1 MKSTEMSI
9 EDRSVTCAAERSNSS
24 RFHPLDCLFILVIGV
39 ISISYY
45 VSGLGFYS
53 DDWALLASMRLS
65 HDQSLI
71 NVFTEVVRVYDREI
85 RPIQFFELAGLYKLF
100 DLAPLGYHLV
110 NSTII
115 ISASIL
121 LYMMLRALCISRMF
135 ALSVCVIYLLLP
147 NYSTDRFWIAAS
159 AANISMLLFFWVFL
173 PMCRPFGIAGK
184 TRLGDG
190 SC

>member
-1 MKSTEMSI
+1 MSI
-9 EDRSVTCAAERSNSS
+9 EDRSVTGAADRSNSS
-24 RFHPLDCLFILVIGV
+24 RSDSLDYLFLLVIGV
-39 ISISYY
+39 LSISYY

-71 NVFTEVVRVYDREI
+71 NVFTEVVRGYDREI

-110 NSTII
+110 NATVIVF
-115 ISASIL
+115 ASIL
-121 LYMMLRALCISRMF
+121 LYRALRALCISRMF
-135 ALSVCVIYLLLP
+135 AQSVCVIYLLLP
-147 NYSTDRFWIAAS
+147 NYSTDRFWIAVS
-159 AANISMLLFFWVFL
+159 AANISMLLFFWVFT
-173 PMCRPFGIAGK
+173 PMCKPFGIAGQ

-190 SC
+190 SCWRS